1 MPNNQSIVL
10 NQQST
15 AAAALVE
22 KFTNGQDALLLRYCK
37 AAGINPRGPQAP
49 KSMSAAVEKFM
60 GPMAEVVYRSTQHL
74 DEADLA
80 AIALYLKQ
88 LPADP
93 APPPAPASG
102 TRRDAGTMARG
113 ARIYDQRC
121 AYCHGEA
128 GEGAPGAYPPL
139 AGSRAVNM
147 ASPHNLIQ
155 AVRHGGFLPTTAGN
169 PRPYGMPPFNHVLD
183 DNDIAAVLSYIRGS
197 WGNDAEPVSQRETM
211 RR

>member
-1 MPNNQSIVL
+1 MADWELQHV
-10 NQQST
+10 
-15 AAAALVE
+15 V
-22 KFTNGQDALLLRYCK
+22 ALLK
-37 AAGINPRGPQAP
+37 TGSSPRG
-49 KSMSAAVEKFM
+49 SVM

-74 DEADLA
+74 AEADLA

-93 APPPAPASG
+93 APPPAAGGG
-102 TRRDAGTMARG
+102 TRRDAGVMARG
-113 ARIYDQRC
+113 ATIYDQRC

-147 ASPHNLIQ
+147 ASPRNLIQ
-155 AVRHGGFLPTTAGN
+155 AVRHGGFLPATAGN

-197 WGNDAEPVSQRETM
+197 WGNDAAPVSQRETM